1 MSDVEA
7 AGGWPDLTRRAP
19 GVSRRAVLRAAA
31 AAGVVGAGGPSLAAC
46 GTGGAAKTEAEQA
59 APDRSDQDKRV
70 VFSNWPLYVDVDEK
84 NPAER
89 PTLAAFTARTG
100 VRVTYTEDIND
111 NDEFFGKIRPDL
123 AAGNDLKRDLITLT
137 DWMCARLIRLNWV
150 QELDHGNIGNLKNL
164 QPALR
169 GVSWDAGRTR
179 SVPWQ
184 SGVTGIAYDEKL
196 TRPVRTVDELLSR
209 PDLRG
214 RVTVLKEM
222 RDTVGLILAQRGR
235 SPARFTDADY
245 DAALGVLDDAVRA
258 KQIRRFTGND
268 YTQDLAAGNV
278 AACLAWSGDV
288 VQLQAD
294 NPGIR
299 FVVPEAGGLLFS
311 DNLMVPNKA
320 AHKKNA
326 ELLIDHYYDPKVAAQ
341 LAASVNYICPVVGAQ
356 EEMRRVDPE
365 LAANPLVFPDDATLA
380 RLTVF
385 RGLDEKT
392 ERRYNDAFQKVSGA

>member
-1 MSDVEA
+1 
-7 AGGWPDLTRRAP
+7 
-19 GVSRRAVLRAAA
+19 
-31 AAGVVGAGGPSLAAC
+31 
-46 GTGGAAKTEAEQA
+46 
-59 APDRSDQDKRV
+59 
-70 VFSNWPLYVDVDEK
+70 
-84 NPAER
+84 
-89 PTLAAFTARTG
+89 
-100 VRVTYTEDIND
+100 VTYTEDIND
-111 NDEFFGKIRPDL
+111 NDEFFGKIRADL

-150 QELDHGNIGNLKNL
+150 QELDHGNIPNLENL

-169 GVSWDAGRTR
+169 NVSWDAGRR
-179 SVPWQ
+179 HSVPWQ
-184 SGVTGIAYDEKL
+184 SGVTGIAYNEKL
-196 TRPVRTVDELLSR
+196 TRPVRTVDELLTR

-222 RDTVGLILAQRGR
+222 RDTIGLLLAQRGK
-235 SPARFTDADY
+235 SPASFTDADF
-245 DAALGVLDDAVRA
+245 DTALETLDDAVRNR
-258 KQIRRFTGND
+258 QIRRFTGND

-294 NPGIR
+294 NPSVK
-299 FVVPEAGGLLFS
+299 FLVPEAGGLLFS

-356 EEMRRVDPE
+356 EEMRALDPE
-365 LAANPLVFPDDATLA
+365 LANNPLIFPDAATLA